1 MSRNYC
7 QAAASV
13 VSALTIVA
21 AQNRQSVTFKSAA
34 SIHKLVTTSSDP
46 SCRCRI
52 RSCDMFG
59 GKQRAAMLAL
69 IIAAMLYS
77 TLLYVCGRYTA
88 RYAAQ
93 RGRSKTPWFV
103 LGSLFYPLP
112 YIALALLPAHGK
124 VKTG

>member
-1 MSRNYC
+1 MFRNYC

-21 AQNRQSVTFKSAA
+21 AQNRQPVTFKSAV

-52 RSCDMFG
+52 QSCDMFG

-93 RGRSKTPWFV
+93 RGRSKTR
-103 LGSLFYPLP
+103 GSCWAACSIHFHILRWHFCRPM
-112 YIALALLPAHGK
+112 AK
-124 VKTG
+124 

>member
-34 SIHKLVTTSSDP
+34 SLHKLVTTSSDP

-59 GKQRAAMLAL
+59 GKQRASHAGLDHCRDAVLDPAL
-69 IIAAMLYS
+69 CVRALQRAIS
-77 TLLYVCGRYTA
+77 GTA
-88 RYAAQ
+88 
-93 RGRSKTPWFV
+93 
-103 LGSLFYPLP
+103 GSLENP
-112 YIALALLPAHGK
+112 
-124 VKTG
+124 V